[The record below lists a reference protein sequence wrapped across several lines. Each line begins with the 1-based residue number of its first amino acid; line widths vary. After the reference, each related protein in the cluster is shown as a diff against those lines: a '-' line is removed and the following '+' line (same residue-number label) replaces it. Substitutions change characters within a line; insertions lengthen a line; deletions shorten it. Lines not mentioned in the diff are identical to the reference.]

1 MRKFFATLTATTAVI
16 GFVTIVGSAGS
27 AASGATA
34 QAAAY
39 NACSQPLNADRRT
52 VYKLTNGSSTLSY
65 GQMVVT
71 ATKEFYHRYCV
82 QLQTGGRTVTG
93 SYGNAEY
100 RRTNGACG
108 EQLGALGTGT
118 MQTGAFNRTM
128 TVRDQTC
135 QTQSFAIRHDGRWY
149 SATAMRFND

>member
-1 MRKFFATLTATTAVI
+1 MRKLIATLTATTPVI
-16 GFVTIVGSAGS
+16 GFTALIGSGS

-34 QAAAY
+34 QATTY
-39 NACSQPLNADRRT
+39 NACNEPLNADRRT

-71 ATKEFYHRYCV
+71 ATKEYYHRYCV
-82 QLQTGGRTVTG
+82 QMQTGGRTVTG

-100 RRTNGACG
+100 RRTNGVCG

-118 MQTGAFNRTM
+118 IQTGAFNRTM
-128 TVRDQTC
+128 TVQNGTC
-135 QTQSFAIRHDGRWY
+135 ETMSFSIRHDGRWY
-149 SATAMRFND
+149 GATAMRYND